1 MARESTVARV
11 YAETLLR
18 RADQG
23 DDLEAID
30 ESLTSFDEVLDAEPR
45 LLRFLTAPQVPSGE
59 KRALLERVFADS
71 LHPEVLGFLDLV
83 VDKHR
88 EAILPEIGDAWR
100 RLLDERAGR
109 QSAVV
114 ATAAAI
120 DDDTL
125 AKIRG
130 ALEDAT
136 GKTIVVRQHV
146 EPQLIGGVVIRT
158 GDTVIDGSVRRR
170 LAALGR
176 RWKATGTS
184 YG

>member
-1 MARESTVARV
+1 MAQEATIARV

-18 RADQG
+18 RADRLG
-23 DDLEAID
+23 ELEAVD
-30 ESLTSFDEVLDAEPR
+30 ESLTSFDEVLGAEAR
-45 LLRFLTAPQVPSGE
+45 LRRFLTAPQVPSGE
-59 KRALLERVFADS
+59 KQALLENVFADR

-109 QSAVV
+109 RSAVV
-114 ATAAAI
+114 STAVAI

-130 ALEDAT
+130 ALEDVT
-136 GKTIVVRQHV
+136 GKTIVIRQEV
-146 EPQLIGGVVIRT
+146 ESELIGGVVIRT
-158 GDTVIDGSVRRR
+158 GDTVIDGSVKRR

-176 RWKATGTS
+176 RWKAAGTS
-184 YG
+184 HG